1 MILIIN
7 INNEGGVLSPFLFS
21 FVLDLYKIYFLE
33 RINAVYPEWIPAV
46 VFYQEVL
53 DFEYLETVRIL
64 REYLATI

>member
-1 MILIIN
+1 MK
-7 INNEGGVLSPFLFS
+7 
-21 FVLDLYKIYFLE
+21 FVVYRDKIYFLE

-53 DFEYLETVRIL
+53 EFEYLETVRIL